1 MKLLTKSNAKTVKGE
16 KRGYQTFILY
26 LAPGDLSGY
35 EVCGGRSPGCT
46 SDCLFTAG
54 RGRMS
59 NIQQARI
66 RKTKFFFED
75 RDQFMAQLV
84 RDVVSAI
91 ASSKRKGLTP
101 VFRLNGTS
109 DIPWESIKCG
119 EFKNI
124 FARFPDVIFYDYT
137 KVLGRIKIP
146 HNYHLTFSRSETN
159 EDSIRKAFAKGM
171 NVAVVFDSLPPRFKG
186 YPVINGD
193 NDDLRFLDTPM
204 SIVGLLAKG
213 KAIKSTSNFVI
224 RTQDGN
230 AISNTNNT
238 ISQRRNGKTIPTRS
252 SSYEPV
258 STDHRLRHQATGRQG
273 SRATRA

>member
-109 DIPWESIKCG
+109 DIPWESIECG

-137 KVLGRIKIP
+137 KLLGRIKLP

-159 EDSIRKAFAKGM
+159 DEKIRKAFAKGM
-171 NVAVVFDSLPPRFKG
+171 NVAVVFDSLPPTFKG

-224 RTQDGN
+224 RTPNGN
-230 AISNTNNT
+230 NLPKPRATSSN
-238 ISQRRNGKTIPTRS
+238 S
-252 SSYEPV
+252 SSTKHTSSSPSERVPA
-258 STDHRLRHQATGRQG
+258 HH
-273 SRATRA
+273 